1 MIFIKMHVMF
11 PQYFKEANLSLN
23 IVYQDQSIVV
33 VHKPPGLLVHRSAID
48 KYETEFLVQQLRDQI
63 EQQVFVVHRLDK
75 PTSGLM
81 VLGLDKARARA
92 LSTSFAERK
101 TYKEYMAIVRG
112 YATDQI
118 IDYALK
124 EKLDKMTDSK
134 VDPNKAA
141 QDAVSSLVLLAKKE
155 IEKPVGRYATARFSA
170 VKLIPKTGRKH
181 QLRRHMAHISHPI
194 LGDTTHGDGKQNK
207 FAREHLQVNRLALV
221 ATKLCVPHPVS
232 NELMSFTTQ
241 VDDDLKP
248 VFSMFE
254 NSFPVSN
261 N

>member
-11 PQYFKEANLSLN
+11 PHYFKEAHLTLK
-23 IVYQDQSIVV
+23 IIYHDKSIVV
-33 VHKPPGLLVHRSAID
+33 VHKPPGLLVHKSAID

-63 EQQVFVVHRLDK
+63 DQQVFVVHRLDK

-81 VLGLDKARARA
+81 VLGLDKASARA
-92 LSTSFAERK
+92 LSMSFAERN

-112 YATDQI
+112 YATDQV

-134 VDPNKAA
+134 ANPNKEA
-141 QDAVSSLVLLAKKE
+141 QEAISNLEVLASSE
-155 IEKPVGRYATARFSA
+155 IEKPVGRYDSARFSA
-170 VKLIPKTGRKH
+170 VRLIPRTGRKH

-194 LGDTTHGDGKQNK
+194 IGDTTHGDGKQNK

-221 ATKLCVPHPVS
+221 ATKLSVPHPIS
-232 NELMSFTTQ
+232 SELMSFTTQ
-241 VDDDLKP
+241 IDDDLQP
-248 VFSMFE
+248 VFSIFE
-254 NSFPVSN
+254 SKALVFN